1 MEIDEKKLKEILIEQ
16 REEFQ
21 RFAEDKFEQ
30 QRVESQRYMGILKED
45 FDSKAQLIG
54 EQHGDI
60 KKNITEIRGDMLV
73 MKDDIG
79 IIKSVLASHSETL
92 ASHTETLASH
102 TNMTGTLAEDVTIIK
117 ADVRSLKTTME
128 RNVDRKEFLGHEKR
142 ISVLEAKS
150 GR

>member
-1 MEIDEKKLKEILIEQ
+1 MEIDEKKLKVILIEQ

-92 ASHTETLASH
+92 ASHT
-102 TNMTGTLAEDVTIIK
+102 NMTGTLAEDVTIIK
-117 ADVRSLKTTME
+117 ADVRSLKTAME

>member
-30 QRVESQRYMGILKED
+30 QRVESQRYMGILKEG

-92 ASHTETLASH
+92 ASHT
-102 TNMTGTLAEDVTIIK
+102 NMTGTLAEDVTIIK
-117 ADVRSLKTTME
+117 ADVRSLKTAME
-128 RNVDRKEFLGHEKR
+128 RNVDRKESLGHEKR